1 MNLAPTTTPPPTET
15 IMPTAQSAILAP
27 DGPLGLFLVLHL
39 KPGADDAVR
48 RAAAAFPALL
58 DEVASSAPEA
68 QLAGALAFGPQQ
80 WDRLSG
86 TRPQRL
92 KAFGP
97 LDGGELRA
105 PATGGDLLLHLHSAR
120 ADLNYLVANRFLAP
134 LRPWLE
140 RAEETPAFR
149 YLDARDLTGFIDGTE
164 NPQEQDERR
173 EAALIGAED
182 SGFAGGSYVIAQ
194 RYVHHLERWNTMPQQ
209 EQEGVIGR
217 SKPDSVELDDEVKPP
232 TAHIARV
239 VIEEDGEELEIVRH
253 SLPYGSASGESG
265 LFFLAYSRDLSIYD
279 KMLQRMFG
287 LSGDGLHDRLM
298 EFTEAVSGGYFFAPS
313 VERLQQL

>member
-1 MNLAPTTTPPPTET
+1 
-15 IMPTAQSAILAP
+15 MPTPQPAILAP
-27 DGPLGLFLVLHL
+27 DGPLGLFLVLHF

-48 RAAAAFPALL
+48 QAAAAFPALL
-58 DEVASSAPEA
+58 EKVSSSAPEA
-68 QLAGALAFGPQQ
+68 QLAGTLAFGPQQ
-80 WDRLSG
+80 WDRLSQ
-86 TRPQRL
+86 TRPKLL
-92 KAFGP
+92 KPFPP
-97 LDGGELRA
+97 LDSDRLHA
-105 PATGGDLLLHLHSAR
+105 PATGGDLLLHLHSTR
-120 ADLNYLVANRFLAP
+120 ADLNYLVAHRFVAALKPRIAH
-134 LRPWLE
+134 
-140 RAEETPAFR
+140 AEETAAFR

-173 EAALIGAED
+173 EAALIGEEDAE
-182 SGFAGGSYVIAQ
+182 FAGGSYVIAQ
-194 RYVHHLERWNTMPQQ
+194 RYVHRLERWDTMPQQ

-253 SLPYGSASGESG
+253 SLPYGRASGESG
-265 LFFLAYSRDLSIYD
+265 LFFLAYSRDLGIYD

-313 VERLQQL
+313 VEQLQALAC

>member
-1 MNLAPTTTPPPTET
+1 
-15 IMPTAQSAILAP
+15 MPTPQSAILAL

-48 RAAAAFPALL
+48 QAAAAFPALL
-58 DEVASSAPEA
+58 DDISSAAPEA
-68 QLAGALAFGPQQ
+68 QLVGTLAFGPQQ
-80 WDRLSG
+80 WDRLSS
-86 TRPQRL
+86 TRPKLL
-92 KAFGP
+92 KPFGP
-97 LDGGELRA
+97 LDGGTLRA
-105 PATGGDLLLHLHSAR
+105 PATGGDVLLHLHSAR
-120 ADLNYLVANRFLAP
+120 ADLNYLVANRFAAP
-134 LRPWLE
+134 LKPWID

-173 EAALIGAED
+173 EAALIGDED
-182 SGFAGGSYVIAQ
+182 AAFAGGSYIIAQ

-217 SKPDSVELDDEVKPP
+217 SKPDSVELDDGVKPP

-265 LFFLAYSRDLSIYD
+265 LFFLACSRDLTIYD
-279 KMLQRMFG
+279 KMLRNMFG

-313 VERLQQL
+313 VEQLQQL

>member
-1 MNLAPTTTPPPTET
+1 
-15 IMPTAQSAILAP
+15 MPTPQSAILAL

-48 RAAAAFPALL
+48 RTAASFPGLL
-58 DEVASSAPEA
+58 DEVSASAPEA

-80 WDRLSG
+80 WDRLCT

-92 KAFGP
+92 KPFGS
-97 LDGGELRA
+97 LDGGTLRA

-120 ADLNYLVANRFLAP
+120 ADLNYLVASRFVAP
-134 LRPWLE
+134 LHPWIE

-164 NPQEQDERR
+164 NPQEQAERM
-173 EAALIGAED
+173 EVALIGDEDAE
-182 SGFAGGSYVIAQ
+182 FAGGSYVIAQ

-217 SKPDSVELDDEVKPP
+217 SKPDSVELDDDVKPS

-253 SLPYGSASGESG
+253 SLPYGDATGKSG
-265 LFFLAYSRDLSIYD
+265 LFFLAYSRDLTIYD

-313 VERLQQL
+313 VEQLQML